1 MGLIIIT
8 ITDIIGLF
16 ISFHLSHFIRAEVLT
31 YYFACLRSGYN
42 NIIPLQNMLAY
53 FVLKEPLPLMVF
65 NPLWF
70 PLVLL
75 FFFWYEGLYDKR
87 YPLWEEVRQIWKA
100 SFLTSLTTLAIV
112 SLGRLTESI
121 SRLVLVLTFL
131 NSLWILPLIR
141 LYVKRVLLNTGIWR
155 KKILVLGAGK
165 TAELFSK
172 ALDKEKNMGY
182 QIIGYLDDD
191 KKKRSKVINDIRVLG
206 RLADLDRIIRFT
218 SIKDVVI
225 AIPSLNAEKLVKLLN
240 EIQKKVKKVSF
251 IPDLFGIP
259 FLQSDMDFFFDNHLL
274 ILNVRNSLKNPFN
287 KMMKIIFDTIA
298 SIPIAVISLFV
309 ILICAVLIKLD
320 SKGPVFIIQ
329 DRIGRNGKTFRCIKF
344 RGMYTNADEILEKV
358 LKKDR
363 NKRKEWEAYH
373 KLKDDPRVTRF
384 GRFLRKSSL
393 DELPQ
398 IFNVIKG
405 EMSLVGPR
413 PYLPREKNKIG
424 DFYNIITEVKPGIT
438 GLWQVSGRNKT
449 SFMERLV
456 IDSWYVQNWSL
467 WLDVMVI
474 IKTIKVVAKR
484 EGAY

>member
-8 ITDIIGLF
+8 IIDVIGLF
-16 ISFHLSHFIRAEVLT
+16 ISFQLSYFVRAEIFP
-31 YYFACLRSGYN
+31 YFY
-42 NIIPLQNMLAY
+42 
-53 FVLKEPLPLMVF
+53 VLKEPLPLTIF

-70 PLVLL
+70 PVVLI
-75 FFFWYEGLYDKR
+75 FFFWYESLYDKR

-112 SLGRLTESI
+112 SLGKLTESI
-121 SRLVLVLTFL
+121 SRTVLLLTFL
-131 NSLWILPLIR
+131 NSLWILPITR
-141 LYVKRVLLNTGIWR
+141 LYVKRFLLHTGIWR
-155 KKILVLGAGK
+155 KKIVVIGAGK

-172 ALDKEKNMGY
+172 AMSKEKNMGY
-182 QIIGYLDDD
+182 QIAGYLDDD
-191 KKKRSKVINDIRVLG
+191 KKKKDKTINGVRVLG
-206 RLADLDRIIRFT
+206 ELSDLDRIIKFT

-225 AIPSLNAEKLVKLLN
+225 AIPSLKSEKLVKLIN

-259 FLQSDMDFFFDNHLL
+259 FLQSDMDFFFENHLL
-274 ILNVRNSLKNPFN
+274 MLNVRNSLKNPFN
-287 KMMKIIFDTIA
+287 KAVKSVFDLVV
-298 SIPIAVISLFV
+298 SIPMVIISLFV
-309 ILICAVLIKLD
+309 ILVCAVLIKLD

-329 DRIGRNGKTFRCIKF
+329 NRIGKNGKNFRCIKF
-344 RGMYTNADEILEKV
+344 RGMYVNADEILEKT

-363 NKRKEWEAYH
+363 NKKKEWETYH
-373 KLKDDPRVTRF
+373 KLKNDPRVTKF
-384 GRFLRKSSL
+384 GKILRKSSL

-424 DFYNIITEVKPGIT
+424 DFHSIITEVTPGVT
-438 GLWQVSGRNKT
+438 GLWQVSGRSKT

-467 WLDVMVI
+467 WLDIMVI
-474 IKTIKVVAKR
+474 IKTIKVVFKR